1 MTERK
6 TIKTQYSK
14 LDECLEKLGIKEN
27 IRYGEHIPTEWHEI
41 KVEENNNMIERY
53 GNEDYMA
60 SQLKARSSNIRLYFG
75 DEIDSP
81 FMR

>member
-1 MTERK
+1 LVLVQNNPDKRA
-6 TIKTQYSK
+6 IS
-14 LDECLEKLGIKEN
+14 
-27 IRYGEHIPTEWHEI
+27 
-41 KVEENNNMIERY
+41 EEDFNNMIECY

-75 DEIDSP
+75 DEIESP

>member
-41 KVEENNNMIERY
+41 KVEENNDGVTMIRPIEVKDLVALF
-53 GNEDYMA
+53 ELICT
-60 SQLKARSSNIRLYFG
+60 QPK
-75 DEIDSP
+75 E
-81 FMR
+81 

>member
-1 MTERK
+1 M
-6 TIKTQYSK
+6 
-14 LDECLEKLGIKEN
+14 L
-27 IRYGEHIPTEWHEI
+27 
-41 KVEENNNMIERY
+41 ERY

-60 SQLKARSSNIRLYFG
+60 SQLKDKSSNIRLHLG